1 MLAARIV
8 SFRPIVRKM
17 QLRRERVFVETASR
31 RIVGTLQLPNEGY
44 RSRTTDFLNAND
56 HSFIA
61 LTDAEVAPVHGG
73 EATLHE
79 FVAVSA
85 RHIVLLVELG
95 TVEVVDDADAAPT
108 AWQTGS
114 TPPPVPT

>member
-1 MLAARIV
+1 MHY
-8 SFRPIVRKM
+8 
-17 QLRRERVFVETASR
+17 RRERVFVETEAR
-31 RIVGTLQLPNEGY
+31 RIIGTLQLPNEGY

-56 HSFIA
+56 HGFIA

-73 EATLHE
+73 EATQHE

-95 TVEVVDDADAAPT
+95 TVVVLDESGAPPPADWP
-108 AWQTGS
+108 GES
-114 TPPPVPT
+114 TPPPAPASRRA

>member
-1 MLAARIV
+1 M
-8 SFRPIVRKM
+8 
-17 QLRRERVFVETASR
+17 FVETVSR

-56 HSFIA
+56 HGFIA

-73 EATLHE
+73 EATEHE
-79 FVAVSA
+79 YVAVSA

-95 TVEVVDDADAAPT
+95 TVEVLDESDALPPT
-108 AWQTGS
+108 GWQTGS
-114 TPPPVPT
+114 KPPPVPTERLT

>member
-1 MLAARIV
+1 
-8 SFRPIVRKM
+8 M
-17 QLRRERVFVETASR
+17 QLRHERVFVETESR

-56 HSFIA
+56 HGFIA

-73 EATLHE
+73 EATVHQ

-95 TVEVVDDADAAPT
+95 TVNVLDDADVAPPS

>member
-1 MLAARIV
+1 MH
-8 SFRPIVRKM
+8 F
-17 QLRRERVFVETASR
+17 RRERVFVETESR
-31 RIVGTLQLPNEGY
+31 RIIGTLQLPNEGY

-56 HSFIA
+56 HAFIA

-95 TVEVVDDADAAPT
+95 TVEVLD
-108 AWQTGS
+108 GS
-114 TPPPVPT
+114 GAPPPADWPGPSLPPPPTTR

>member
-1 MLAARIV
+1 
-8 SFRPIVRKM
+8 M
-17 QLRRERVFVETASR
+17 QLRRERVFVETESR

-56 HSFIA
+56 RGFIA

-85 RHIVLLVELG
+85 RHIVLLIEIG
-95 TVEVVDDADAAPT
+95 TVEVLDGAGDDRPV
-108 AWQTGS
+108 AWRAS
-114 TPPPVPT
+114 SSPPPAA

>member
-1 MLAARIV
+1 
-8 SFRPIVRKM
+8 M
-17 QLRRERVFVETASR
+17 QFRRERVRVETQR
-31 RIVGTLQLPNEGY
+31 HIIEGTLQLPNEGY

-56 HSFIA
+56 HGFIA

-73 EATLHE
+73 EATTHD

-95 TVEVVDDADAAPT
+95 TIEVLDESGAPPPT
-108 AWQTGS
+108 DWPGES
-114 TPPPVPT
+114 TPPPAPTVR